1 MKTMLRGVLFVLL
14 LTGLAAGCGEK
25 KAGDENKAGDEKKTE
40 KKEEGKKDEAKEE
53 VSPCEQAA
61 EKVKGCL
68 EEGCKG
74 DPATL
79 AMLCEDQSKLT
90 SEALKTC
97 TPRCAKM
104 MKKNV
109 LVDQDCKKTV
119 VRFENTLSLAC
130 EQ

>member
-25 KAGDENKAGDEKKTE
+25 KAGDEKKTE

-53 VSPCEQAA
+53 AEASPCEQAV

-74 DPATL
+74 DSPAV

-119 VRFENTLSLAC
+119 IRFENTLSIAC